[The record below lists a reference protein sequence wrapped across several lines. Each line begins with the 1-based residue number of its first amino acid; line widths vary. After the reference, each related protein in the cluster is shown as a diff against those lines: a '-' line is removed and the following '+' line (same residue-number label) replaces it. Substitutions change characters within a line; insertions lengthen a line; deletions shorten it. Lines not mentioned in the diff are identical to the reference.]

1 MGVDGVNGSVQ
12 WGDKARV
19 QGQRDTG
26 TGTGTQAQ
34 AQAQRIQA
42 QWLAV
47 NGWVRSEF

>member
-1 MGVDGVNGSVQ
+1 MGSMGPFNG
-12 WGDKARV
+12 GTKHGYRDKGTPAR
-19 QGQRDTG
+19 G
-26 TGTGTQAQ
+26 TGTQAQAQ